1 MSQFIKAGVIGHPI
15 QQSKSPIIHNYWIK
29 KYGLDGSYDKID
41 IAPDDLKVEVQK
53 LVDAE
58 YAGFNVTVPHK
69 QAIMALCHEVDEM
82 AREIGAVNTV
92 KIIGKKLYGYNT
104 DAFGFIENIKQAVPE
119 FDFTKN
125 SALVIGA
132 GGAARAIVYGLLKQG
147 VPEIII
153 TNRTI
158 EKSIDISALN
168 KNRIHIIDWAD
179 REKALKNISLLVNT
193 TSLGMTGQDELAL
206 DLTELSTHTVV
217 NDIVYVPLQTDL
229 LKNARLRGNV
239 TITGIG
245 MLLHQARPAFKRWF
259 GVLPELDEA
268 LIKQVLS

>member
-58 YAGFNVTVPHK
+58 YAGFNVTVPYK

-206 DLTELSTHTVV
+206 DLTELSSHIVV